1 MADDQPGADPR
12 GPSPHAHGPAPSFEW
27 ILEGEREIV
36 LPHLKAIA
44 PLLQWNE
51 EHFHVS
57 TSQSEDPD
65 VPALFRIELGAEP
78 VGGVDFLPLP
88 AKRTL
93 MRLYLC
99 SDLGT
104 SCRLDDGNT
113 IIQGFATAWLQRL
126 QRLGFISAKVAEQQV
141 EARSLGF
148 RTPSNAPEP
157 TPSSPPDPS

>member
-1 MADDQPGADPR
+1 MANERVDTPR
-12 GPSPHAHGPAPSFEW
+12 IEVTHGHGPAPSFEW
-27 ILEGEREIV
+27 ILEGERDIV
-36 LPHLKAIA
+36 VPHLKAIA

-57 TSQSEDPD
+57 TSRGEDPD
-65 VPALFRIELGAEP
+65 LPALFRIELGAEP

-113 IIQGFATAWLQRL
+113 IIQGFATAWLRRL

-148 RTPSNAPEP
+148 RTPSNAHDPPE
-157 TPSSPPDPS
+157 TPAGG